1 MPKEKEETNLHEDAI
16 WNSAKRE
23 TRQGMEQNRK
33 LFQDLMKSILAELL
47 KEKKEEIGSFYR
59 RGNYLIEGET
69 SPINRS
75 LILLI
80 FIHPS
85 LRDLRDS
92 LSRTWP
98 KILSLS
104 L

>member
-1 MPKEKEETNLHEDAI
+1 MCINVSRYLPKEKEETNLHEDAI

-75 LILLI
+75 LIPH
-80 FIHPS
+80 FS
-85 LRDLRDS
+85 FMQSFRD
-92 LSRTWP
+92 
-98 KILSLS
+98 
-104 L
+104 